1 MTRQHLLPLLACA
14 LLCGGVL
21 ASSSTSSLATTS
33 LTSDVPNET
42 LCEWWRNKAR
52 VRRHA
57 VVLQSHLLQK
67 RDNLTTKYQ
76 GFVNKVGDI
85 GAAAQHSAVN
95 KAWNEIRAK
104 YWEGFLLASEGSGK
118 ASAIAAHMMLWQ
130 RYLPPRWKRF
140 SQNSSCNLVANMADR
155 NITLLHDGLAK
166 DVNVLFNL
174 CKQHNIKHCDF
185 YRDRVTPHVRW
196 LNKIKTF
203 DALEAKLDELYRSA
217 EEALKKAQMEKNVF
231 DEKVFIGCELEKKL
245 DIVRDTFLGL
255 KKIAEDVV
263 AMEAGLTKIVDE
275 LQVKAKSLGMSDVA
289 VADTQHVRHMANEV
303 VENISP
309 ALQRILAAMYGST
322 NSSLHTL
329 LNYGKEFKHD
339 FSNCRSEM
347 VERTVLLRLV
357 NEERQ
362 HHFDDF
368 EEWRKATEVM
378 WTSVTNM
385 TLPHNA
391 NCSTWGVVDCETL
404 LNAANDLFGASR
416 SSRKDAEAKLDEMI
430 KGTLMIEGQVKEGMV
445 RLAAKE
451 EEQKR
456 LKQAHTTTTQN
467 KQAEL
472 QKADTPVV
480 YEHPS
485 HADDDAGRAAAST
498 DKQAESE
505 ADAATAAGAKGAE
518 SNTMTSVVDQMLQDL
533 AEGAHSDASAPPA
546 EEVDRKLRELEDV
559 MIGVVPGEADD
570 ELLEAEAG
578 DVGGVSGSKRPSTIV
593 LAVVVPIVVATLAA
607 VGLFVF
613 SRRRRV
619 VKDVAS
625 A

>member
-1 MTRQHLLPLLACA
+1 MARQHLLPVLACA
-14 LLCGGVL
+14 MLCGGVL
-21 ASSSTSSLATTS
+21 ASSSASRLATTS
-33 LTSDVPNET
+33 RKNDVLNET

-52 VRRHA
+52 VRRRA

-76 GFVNKVGDI
+76 RFVNKVGDI
-85 GAAAQHSAVN
+85 GAAAQHSAVD
-95 KAWNEIRAK
+95 KAWNEIRTK
-104 YWEGFLLASEGSGK
+104 YWEGFLLTSEGSGK

-130 RYLPPRWKRF
+130 RYLPPRWRRF
-140 SQNSSCNLVANMADR
+140 SQNSSCNLVPHMADR
-155 NITLLHDGLAK
+155 NITLLHDSLAK

-174 CKQHNIKHCDF
+174 CKQHNIEHCDF
-185 YRDRVTPHVRW
+185 YEQKTDPQISW

-217 EEALKKAQMEKNVF
+217 EETLKKAQMEKNVF

-263 AMEAGLTKIVDE
+263 AMEAGLTKIADE
-275 LQVKAKSLGMSDVA
+275 LQARAKSLGMSDVA
-289 VADTQHVRHMANEV
+289 VADTQHVRHMADEV

-322 NSSLHTL
+322 NSFHTL

-357 NEERQ
+357 NEERE

-385 TLPHNA
+385 ILPHNA
-391 NCSTWGVVDCETL
+391 NCSTWGAVGCEAL
-404 LNAANDLFGASR
+404 LNAANDLFEASR

-456 LKQAHTTTTQN
+456 MKQAHTTTTQN
-467 KQAEL
+467 KQAEV

-485 HADDDAGRAAAST
+485 HTDDGAGRAAANT
-498 DKQAESE
+498 DKQAGSE
-505 ADAATAAGAKGAE
+505 ADATTAAGVKGAE
-518 SNTMTSVVDQMLQDL
+518 SNTVTSVVDQMLQDL
-533 AEGAHSDASAPPA
+533 SEGAHSDASAPPA

-559 MIGVVPGEADD
+559 MIGVVPGEEDD

-578 DVGGVSGSKRPSTIV
+578 DVGGMSGSKRPSTIV
-593 LAVVVPIVVATLAA
+593 LAVVVPIVVATIAA

-613 SRRRRV
+613 LRRRRV

>member
-21 ASSSTSSLATTS
+21 ASSSASSLATTS

-52 VRRHA
+52 VRRRA

-76 GFVNKVGDI
+76 RFVNKVGDA
-85 GAAAQHSAVN
+85 GAAAQHSAVD
-95 KAWNEIRAK
+95 KAWNEIRTK

-118 ASAIAAHMMLWQ
+118 ASAIAAHMTLWQ

-140 SQNSSCNLVANMADR
+140 SQNLSCNLVPHMADR
-155 NITLLHDGLAK
+155 NIALLHDGLAK
-166 DVNVLFNL
+166 DVKELFNL
-174 CKQHNIKHCDF
+174 CKQHNIEHCDF
-185 YRDRVTPHVRW
+185 YERKTDPQISW
-196 LNKIKTF
+196 LNKTKTF
-203 DALEAKLDELYRSA
+203 DAVEAKLDELYRSA

-255 KKIAEDVV
+255 KKIAEDVT
-263 AMEAGLTKIVDE
+263 AMEAGLAKIADE

-322 NSSLHTL
+322 NSSLHAL

-391 NCSTWGVVDCETL
+391 NCSTWGAVGCEAL
-404 LNAANDLFGASR
+404 LNAANDLFEASR

-456 LKQAHTTTTQN
+456 LKQAHTTTQN

-485 HADDDAGRAAAST
+485 HAD
-498 DKQAESE
+498 KQAGSE
-505 ADAATAAGAKGAE
+505 ADAATAAGVKGAE

-533 AEGAHSDASAPPA
+533 AEGAHSDASAPQA

-559 MIGVVPGEADD
+559 MIGVVPGEEDD

-607 VGLFVF
+607 AGLFVF